1 MITDLITRTSDFI
14 WNYPLLILLVGTGL
28 YFTIRLR
35 FIQIRRFQYPLL
47 LEKRTE
53 INNKLGK
60 LYKAVL
66 LDMEARD
73 E

>member
-35 FIQIRRFQYPLL
+35 FIQIRRFP
-47 LEKRTE
+47 
-53 INNKLGK
+53 
-60 LYKAVL
+60 
-66 LDMEARD
+66 
-73 E
+73 